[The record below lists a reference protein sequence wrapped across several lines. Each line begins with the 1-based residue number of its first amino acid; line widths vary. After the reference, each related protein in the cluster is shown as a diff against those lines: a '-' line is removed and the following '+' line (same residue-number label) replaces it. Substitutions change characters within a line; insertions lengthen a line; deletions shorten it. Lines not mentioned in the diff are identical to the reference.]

1 EIDIDILTELDVT
14 LENFTSINIAANFN
28 QQVPENFLIFE
39 EESFVSFELL
49 QQRLV
54 SLVVD
59 RSVLILANID
69 GRTQLVLFDG
79 NDFDIVK

>member
-1 EIDIDILTELDVT
+1 M
-14 LENFTSINIAANFN
+14 
-28 QQVPENFLIFE
+28 PENFLIFE